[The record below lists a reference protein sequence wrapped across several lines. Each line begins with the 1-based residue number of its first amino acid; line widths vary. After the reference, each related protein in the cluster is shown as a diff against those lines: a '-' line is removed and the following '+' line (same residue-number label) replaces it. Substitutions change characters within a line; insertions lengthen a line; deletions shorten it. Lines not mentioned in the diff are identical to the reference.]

1 MASRGVN
8 KVILIGNLGN
18 DPEVRYM
25 PSGGAVTNITIATS
39 ESWRDKTSGEEKE
52 KTEWH
57 RVVFMGKLAEIAGE
71 YLKKGSKVYVEG
83 KLQTRKW
90 QDQSGQDKY
99 TTEIMVDSFNGVM
112 QMLSGKQDGQQAQ
125 PQQSQVEW
133 GQPQQAMP
141 QSQPQRQAP
150 QQQRPAQQ
158 QQQQQQY
165 TNPPMDFD
173 DDVPF
178 APIGLQYRAL
188 LNAM

>member
-112 QMLSGKQDGQQAQ
+112 QMLSGRQDGQQYQ
-125 PQQSQVEW
+125 PQQSQGSW
-133 GQPQQAMP
+133 GHPQQAMP
-141 QSQPQRQAP
+141 QSQPQRQEP
-150 QQQRPAQQ
+150 QQQQRAAQQ
-158 QQQQQQY
+158 QQQQY
-165 TNPPMDFD
+165 ANPPMDFS

-178 APIGLQYRAL
+178 APIGLQYLAL